1 MMTRK
6 NKTTAT
12 GKRREER
19 LEVYKHTHAVRTKEE
34 TSTERGTDRKWKGTA
49 RHSTASGIITVQI
62 RREERLEVYKH
73 THAVRTKEETS
84 TERGTD
90 RKWKGTARHST
101 ASGFITVRI
110 RI

>member
-49 RHSTASGIITVQI
+49 RHSRAQ
-62 RREERLEVYKH
+62 R
-73 THAVRTKEETS
+73 
-84 TERGTD
+84 
-90 RKWKGTARHST
+90 

-110 RI
+110 RGWVQTEEQSVF

>member
-19 LEVYKHTHAVRTKEE
+19 LEVYKHTHACGQKKRQALSEGQTGSGKE
-34 TSTERGTDRKWKGTA
+34 RHGTA
-49 RHSTASGIITVQI
+49 QQ
-62 RREERLEVYKH
+62 
-73 THAVRTKEETS
+73 
-84 TERGTD
+84 
-90 RKWKGTARHST
+90 ST

-110 RI
+110 RAGSRSRNNQSFK